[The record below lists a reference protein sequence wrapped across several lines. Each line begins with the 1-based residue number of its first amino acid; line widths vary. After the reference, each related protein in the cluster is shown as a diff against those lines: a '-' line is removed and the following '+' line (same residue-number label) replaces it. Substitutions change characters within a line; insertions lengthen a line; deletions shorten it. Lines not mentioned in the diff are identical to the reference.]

1 MTRRM
6 RDEEILSSL
15 ADALDRLGRGLMP
28 RTLRRTLSAPGDPT
42 PLYDDLCAEFGHH
55 HLFGDDTRA
64 AS

>member
-28 RTLRRTLSAPGDPT
+28 RTLRRTLSTPGDPT

-55 HLFGDDTRA
+55 YLFAEPA
-64 AS
+64 A